1 MLDKT
6 TVSEWLDAYVHAW
19 KTYNREEI
27 GNLFSENAIYQY
39 GPFQEPIR
47 GRTAIVESWLE
58 KPDAPGTYDGHYAP
72 VIIEGNRAVTR
83 GTTLYFEGNNATP
96 VAEWGNV
103 FFLTFDDE
111 GRCSEFCEWY
121 MLHSKQI
128 E

>member
-6 TVSEWLDAYVHAW
+6 AVSKWLDAYVHAW
-19 KTYNREEI
+19 KTYDREEI
-27 GNLFSENAIYQY
+27 GNLFSEDAIYRY
-39 GPFQEPIR
+39 SPFHEPVH

-58 KPDAPGTYDGHYAP
+58 KPDAPGTYDGQYAP
-72 VIIEGNRAVTR
+72 VVIEGSCAVTR
-83 GTTLYFEGNNATP
+83 GSSFYFEEDGSTLK
-96 VAEWGNV
+96 AEWSNV

-121 MLHSKQI
+121 LLHSKQI